1 MDSDSDIDIFENLL
15 NEIDD
20 DLDINEIENNINKLC
35 DRDIFFEEYRKNIIE
50 IKNPRKK
57 TDIEIMDKIHSKIK
71 KQIQIK
77 EIEKEKRKEMERK
90 KTDITISNADKLR
103 NLYEIN
109 NIPDP
114 TCLDTLINNM
124 NKKKYK

>member
-50 IKNPRKK
+50 IKNP
-57 TDIEIMDKIHSKIK
+57 
-71 KQIQIK
+71 
-77 EIEKEKRKEMERK
+77 EKR
-90 KTDITISNADKLR
+90 
-103 NLYEIN
+103 
-109 NIPDP
+109 
-114 TCLDTLINNM
+114 LIW
-124 NKKKYK
+124 K